1 MKLNGSSTATVLRV
15 AGFAGA
21 ISFAI
26 GSAQSF
32 AQAGP
37 MFANP
42 GGPVVGSAHL
52 APVAPP
58 PPPGVPGAAANTA
71 VAAPSGA
78 ATAGI
83 NPTTE
88 LFEAINKGDLASARD
103 AIGRGADLDAKSVLG
118 MTPLED
124 AVDLNRNDIAF
135 LLLSIA
141 HEGGA
146 AAGSASAA
154 PTINAPPAPAA
165 MPGSGGAA
173 SSGSVEDILLANGN
187 TTPSV
192 HSRAVGVPRAGR
204 GAAVDPPDGRVGN
217 AASPSAGFQGFG
229 SRN

>member
-1 MKLNGSSTATVLRV
+1 MLRV
-15 AGFAGA
+15 AGLAGV
-21 ISFAI
+21 ITFAI
-26 GSAQSF
+26 GSVQSF

-52 APVAPP
+52 PPTVLP

-71 VAAPSGA
+71 VVAPSGA
-78 ATAGI
+78 AVTGV

-141 HEGGA
+141 HERGA

-165 MPGSGGAA
+165 MPGSGA
-173 SSGSVEDILLANGN
+173 SGSDGSVEDILLANGN
-187 TTPSV
+187 PSASGNSHAV
-192 HSRAVGVPRAGR
+192 TASRGVPRGVQGA
-204 GAAVDPPDGRVGN
+204 AAVDPPPGGRVGN
-217 AASPSAGFQGFG
+217 AASPSAGFLGFG